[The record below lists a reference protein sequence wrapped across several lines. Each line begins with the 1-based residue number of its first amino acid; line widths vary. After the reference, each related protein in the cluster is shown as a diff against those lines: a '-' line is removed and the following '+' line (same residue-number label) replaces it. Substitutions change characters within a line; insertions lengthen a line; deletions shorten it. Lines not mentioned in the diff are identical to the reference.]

1 MQSHVQLWNVDC
13 ARGLRRKGLGNTI
26 HFIVD
31 VEGGIRMSP
40 HIAFW
45 LGFLIGVLYTAIAA
59 IVGVIQAAED
69 LKEDRDLK

>member
-1 MQSHVQLWNVDC
+1 
-13 ARGLRRKGLGNTI
+13 
-26 HFIVD
+26 
-31 VEGGIRMSP
+31 MSP